1 MVLLHVKRSEKES
14 FLYETPAATDVEVVL
29 RELVT
34 IRLAVLS
41 GSVGIRNQ
49 QDCCV
54 SAAVGCV
61 TGCR

>member
-34 IRLAVLS
+34 ITLLLPREY
-41 GSVGIRNQ
+41 
-49 QDCCV
+49 
-54 SAAVGCV
+54 AAVGNP
-61 TGCR
+61 R